1 MPQPRVCLPELR
13 AGICEGEL
21 PRGPGSVP
29 SARWGAL
36 APLAAPQAPGHH
48 LLGQSGL
55 WAQGTATRCP
65 GLLSGSRRPGSP
77 GPARQQC
84 QQQGMRAAAGRALS
98 SRCHSRLCCQR
109 KVLELARSLWGRCW
123 GAWWPGSARAP
134 VAGTRQQRVSTN
146 FLGMRCHELLSPGKA
161 FPTGGPGSPA
171 PTLGMEQPELAA
183 GWIFWGEVIS
193 YRIEGCTGE

>member
-1 MPQPRVCLPELR
+1 MRESCHGGQAVSPQPAGVPWHLWQHPRLR
-13 AGICEGEL
+13 GTIC
-21 PRGPGSVP
+21 
-29 SARWGAL
+29 
-36 APLAAPQAPGHH
+36 
-48 LLGQSGL
+48 
-55 WAQGTATRCP
+55 
-65 GLLSGSRRPGSP
+65 SGSRGCGHRVQPPAVPGCSRGLGAPAAP
-77 GPARQQC
+77 GPAGQQC

-98 SRCHSRLCCQR
+98 SRCRTRLCCQR

-134 VAGTRQQRVSTN
+134 VAGTRQRRVSTS